1 MNKEFNENKVAV
13 ITGGAKKI
21 GRATAKKLAE
31 QGFNILIH
39 TGGKSIEEAK
49 KTVEIVKEYGVKSNF
64 IDGDLLNLT
73 TINKIKEAA
82 IKLGTPSVLINN
94 AALRINEDFEKITYE
109 DWKKVMTVNVDAS
122 FLCAQALIGY
132 MTKQKWG
139 RIISIGGVSARQ
151 STIYGLRN
159 AAVVHM
165 TKTLS
170 DQLGSDGITLNVL
183 HPGLTQTPAIRE
195 RMSETA
201 KQQGKTLEEVEAESA
216 KNVAIKRTIKPEEL
230 AFVTAVLSSPK
241 AECITGESIAGGGGA
256 IGAVFQ

>member
-1 MNKEFNENKVAV
+1 MSKEFNENKVAV

-139 RIISIGGVSARQ
+139 RVINIGGISGHIGAKTRAHVVTSK
-151 STIYGLRN
+151 
-159 AAVVHM
+159 AA
-165 TKTLS
+165 L
-170 DQLGSDGITLNVL
+170 
-183 HPGLTQTPAIRE
+183 
-195 RMSETA
+195 
-201 KQQGKTLEEVEAESA
+201 
-216 KNVAIKRTIKPEEL
+216 
-230 AFVTAVLSSPK
+230 VLSL
-241 AECITGESIAGGGGA
+241 IHI
-256 IGAVFQ
+256 